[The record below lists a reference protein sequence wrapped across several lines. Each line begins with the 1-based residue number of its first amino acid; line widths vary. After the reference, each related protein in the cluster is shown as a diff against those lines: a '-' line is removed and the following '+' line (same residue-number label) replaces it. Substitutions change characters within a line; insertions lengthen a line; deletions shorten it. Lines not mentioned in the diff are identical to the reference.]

1 MQDAL
6 PLEAAD
12 LELEPHAGAS
22 GGRPAPGEV
31 EPGVWRVPAPV
42 PFGARSVN
50 LYLISGPAAG
60 QGWLLIDAPIA
71 TSRAEAALASALER
85 IGITAGDISAI
96 VLTHAHPDHLGA
108 AGAWQR
114 RAGAPVYLLANAAHD
129 LAPLWADVENSAFLE
144 AARTLVAHGMPP
156 DEAQALVTRAVQIR
170 GVLDLPAHPQHL
182 AHGRRVQLAGG
193 TYHVEWL
200 PGHADGQLGL
210 LRDDGLLIAGDAVL
224 PSLVPSVG
232 WYPWARP
239 DPLGDQ
245 LATLDLLAGLP
256 GVRLVLPGHGRPFA
270 DLAGRAGELRGL
282 YARELSATAQL
293 LAGAPDGLTA
303 YALALAQMP
312 QRMRVPDSRLLAM
325 AEAVALLER
334 LAVIDRAERT
344 TDTGGAVR
352 YRRAD
357 EGASRAT

>member
-12 LELEPHAGAS
+12 LELEQHALGA
-22 GGRPAPGEV
+22 PV
-31 EPGVWRVPAPV
+31 EAGVWRVPAPV
-42 PFGARSVN
+42 PFGARTVN

-60 QGWLLIDAPIA
+60 HGWLLVDAPIA
-71 TSRAEAALASALER
+71 TSRAEAALAGALER

-114 RAGAPVYLLANAAHD
+114 RTGAPVYLLANAAHD
-129 LAPLWADVENSAFLE
+129 LAPLWADVENNAFLE
-144 AARTLVAHGMPP
+144 AARTLVAHGMSP

-170 GVLDLPAHPQHL
+170 GLLDLPAHPQHL

-232 WYPWARP
+232 WYPWSRP

-245 LATLDLLAGLP
+245 LATLDLLTGLR
-256 GVRLVLPGHGRPFA
+256 GVRLVLPGHGQPFG
-270 DLAGRAGELRGL
+270 DLAARAGELRGL
-282 YARELSATAQL
+282 YARELSVAAQL

-303 YALALAQMP
+303 YALAQAQMP
-312 QRMRVPDSRLLAM
+312 QRMHAPDSRLLAM

-334 LAVIDRAERT
+334 LVVIGRAERT
-344 TDTGGAVR
+344 TGAEGAVR

-357 EGASRAT
+357 ETAARTPAP

>member
-12 LELEPHAGAS
+12 LELEQHALS
-22 GGRPAPGEV
+22 APV

-42 PFGARSVN
+42 PFGARTVN

-60 QGWLLIDAPIA
+60 HGWLLVDAPIA
-71 TSRAEAALASALER
+71 TSRAEAVLAGALER
-85 IGITAGDISAI
+85 IGITEGDISAI
-96 VLTHAHPDHLGA
+96 VLTHSHPDHLGA

-114 RAGAPVYLLANAAHD
+114 RTGAPIYLLANAARD
-129 LAPLWADVENSAFLE
+129 LAPLWADMQNNAFLE
-144 AARTLVAHGMPP
+144 AAHTLVAHGMPA
-156 DEAQALVTRAVQIR
+156 DEAQALVTSAVRIR
-170 GVLDLPAHPQHL
+170 GLLDLPAHPQHL

-232 WYPWARP
+232 WYPWSRP

-245 LATLDLLAGLP
+245 LATLDMLAGLP
-256 GVRLVLPGHGRPFA
+256 ARLVLPGHGKPFA
-270 DLAGRAGELRGL
+270 DLAARTGELQGV
-282 YARELSATAQL
+282 YARELSAAAQE

-303 YALALAQMP
+303 YALAQARMP
-312 QRMRVPDSRLLAM
+312 QRMHVPDSRLLAM
-325 AEAVALLER
+325 AQAVALLER
-334 LAVIDRAERT
+334 LAAIGRAERT
-344 TDTGGAVR
+344 ADASGTVR

-357 EGASRAT
+357 ESAAREAVP